1 MVKVFEFLEN
11 REDTKR
17 DILFKLENVSFY
29 YLDHKPALSSVN
41 LEIYK
46 GEKICI
52 LGPNGSGK
60 TTLLKIL
67 DGLLYPQE
75 GKIYAFSKELKED
88 TFNEPEFNR
97 FFRKKVV
104 LLFQN
109 VDAQLFSPT
118 VEDELSFGLI
128 QVGLSL
134 EEIEEK
140 IKNVSEIFHITHLL
154 KRSPYQLSEGEKK
167 KVALASLLIIEPEV
181 ILLDEPTNGLDPR
194 SSKELITLIKEL
206 QSQGKTIITA
216 THDLNIVPDISE
228 KIYILGENKKIL
240 RVGDCNSILSDRKFL
255 EEANLL

>member
-1 MVKVFEFLEN
+1 MV
-11 REDTKR
+11 REV
-17 DILFKLENVSFY
+17 LFKLESVSFY
-29 YLDHKPALSSVN
+29 YLDHKPALSSIN

-60 TTLLKIL
+60 STLLKII

-75 GKIYAFSKELKED
+75 GKVYAFSKELREKTFED
-88 TFNEPEFNR
+88 QEFNR
-97 FFRKKVV
+97 FFRKNVV

-109 VDAQLFSPT
+109 IDAQLFSPT

-128 QVGLSL
+128 QLGLSL
-134 EEIEEK
+134 EEIKERVKSIAE
-140 IKNVSEIFHITHLL
+140 FFRITHLL
-154 KRSPYQLSEGEKK
+154 GRSPYQLSEGEKK

-206 QSQGKTIITA
+206 QSQGKTTITA
-216 THDLNIVPDISE
+216 THELNIVPEISE

-240 RVGDCNSILSDRKFL
+240 RVGDYKSIFSDRKFL